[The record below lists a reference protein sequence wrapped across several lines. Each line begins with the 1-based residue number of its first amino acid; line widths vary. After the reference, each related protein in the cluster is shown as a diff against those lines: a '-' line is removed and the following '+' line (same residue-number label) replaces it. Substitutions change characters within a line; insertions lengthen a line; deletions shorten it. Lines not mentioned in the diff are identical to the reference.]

1 MTAAEMARLQG
12 FETGDIAWKAAATPI
27 TARGHQVGN
36 SMTVPV
42 LQEAMRAVLAAAGL
56 ICTWRYFCL
65 ISASKFKWILGH
77 HLRAI
82 NSPDKPGFMSS
93 VEAAE
98 C

>member
-42 LQEAMRAVLAAAGL
+42 LQEALRAVLAAAGL
-56 ICTWRYFCL
+56 I
-65 ISASKFKWILGH
+65 
-77 HLRAI
+77 
-82 NSPDKPGFMSS
+82 
-93 VEAAE
+93 
-98 C
+98 